1 MTGKNHIPLGKKGS
15 RTLNAPVETGYV
27 AAADANEH
35 EVAKTFG
42 IPESF
47 GRPLQV
53 RAAPDR
59 SVGKGPPGRPDRR
72 LPG

>member
-1 MTGKNHIPLGKKGS
+1 MTGKNHIRLGKKGS
-15 RTLNAPVETGYV
+15 RTLNASVETGDV
-27 AAADANEH
+27 ASAATDANERD
-35 EVAKTFG
+35 VTKTFR

-59 SVGKGPPGRPDRR
+59 SVG
-72 LPG
+72 